1 VHRRRAASLDSFRG
15 YRNAIRDELPNAAA
29 VPDAF
34 HVVELDTV
42 VVDEVRRRIQ
52 QDTLARRGHK
62 DDPLY
67 KIRGL
72 LRRGHEQL
80 TNRRPESLNP
90 CLVAG
95 DPTGHVSVAW
105 HCYQQVRSMY
115 QDEPASKAAPL
126 LRRSSPPSSTVPS
139 PEIAQ
144 LGRTLRTWKDHVLAP
159 FDTHRISN
167 GGTEAV
173 NLIIEKVRRL
183 AHGFRRKAPIPTR
196 AQTMHRSEEPVKGA
210 KAGRLRFSALASAR
224 LLGPAALPDMPRQ
237 RAGRN
242 ATNHVSRGRN
252 AHLSPEFGAYM
263 NRAYSQAQFHHQIH
277 PIIEKPQGAQTPWMA
292 SSRPC
297 STALTK
303 AA

>member
-1 VHRRRAASLDSFRG
+1 LDSFRG

-95 DPTGHVSVAW
+95 DPTGQVSVAW

-196 AQTMHRSEEPVKGA
+196 APNHASIRRARQRCESRPASFQRTGLRS
-210 KAGRLRFSALASAR
+210 SAR
-224 LLGPAALPDMPRQ
+224 ARGTPR
-237 RAGRN
+237 
-242 ATNHVSRGRN
+242 H
-252 AHLSPEFGAYM
+252 
-263 NRAYSQAQFHHQIH
+263 
-277 PIIEKPQGAQTPWMA
+277 AQTA
-292 SSRPC
+292 SRKERDQPRIARS
-297 STALTK
+297 
-303 AA
+303 